1 MRSDRVE
8 RLLGDMKRGRVSVQ
22 KALKT
27 LCALP
32 YEDIGF
38 AKIDSHRAMRRGFP
52 EVIFGKGKTAAQ
64 IVGIA
69 KRILAHDGILLV
81 TRTTGEVYAKLKKAC
96 PGARFDKDAGVI
108 YFSKVR
114 PAPKKG
120 TVLIITAGTADLPV
134 AGEAKVT
141 LELMGNKVEILS
153 DVGVAGL
160 HRILD
165 KRGALEAANVIIV
178 VAGMEGALASVV
190 SGLVSKPVIAVPT
203 SVGYGAS
210 FGGIAPLLT
219 MMNSCSPGV
228 SVVNIDNGF
237 GAGYFASLINR

>member
-1 MRSDRVE
+1 M
-8 RLLGDMKRGRVSVQ
+8 
-22 KALKT
+22 
-27 LCALP
+27 

-38 AKIDSHRAMRRGFP
+38 AKIDHHRSSRRGFP
-52 EVIFGKGKTAAQ
+52 EVVFGKGKTPEQ
-64 IVGIA
+64 IIRIA
-69 KRILAHDGILLV
+69 KRIVSHDGILLV
-81 TRTTGEVYAKLKKAC
+81 TRTDLKTFSKLKKIYPKAQ
-96 PGARFDKDAGVI
+96 FDKKAGI
-108 YFSKVR
+108 IKYRK
-114 PAPKKG
+114 APP
-120 TVLIITAGTADLPV
+120 VLKRGIVLVITAGTADLSV
-134 AGEAKVT
+134 AEEARAT
-141 LELMGNKVEILS
+141 LEVMGNKVQTLY

-165 KRGALEAANVIIV
+165 KKDVLEKANVIIV
-178 VAGMEGALASVV
+178 IAGMEGALASVV

-219 MMNSCSPGV
+219 MMNCCSPGV